1 MKTEELNGLNA
12 CEKERKTPC
21 RAESARCKFLSVDNC

>member
-1 MKTEELNGLNA
+1 MKTEELNGPNA

-21 RAESARCKFLSVDNC
+21 KQLFARCKFLSVDNC